1 MYDDLGLTGMRRES
15 HDLSM
20 RKIRLKS
27 TGPRAIK
34 KNNRSVMMN
43 PCASVRSVFLRP
55 RGHRRRRLAHERTD
69 NARASNIIKP
79 LWRFE

>member
-15 HDLSM
+15 HDLGM

-34 KNNRSVMMN
+34 NRGIGERNNRSVMMN

-55 RGHRRRRLAHERTD
+55 QRP
-69 NARASNIIKP
+69 SP
-79 LWRFE
+79 